1 MSRAADRDLL
11 ADLFDHL
18 CDLTPDE
25 RAEYLAERDLPEA
38 VVTEL
43 NSLLICDH
51 ENEEFLESPVSTWGC
66 SLLGANTPSPDH
78 VPGCEIVRLLGEG
91 GMGRVWEARQ
101 LKPIQRPVA
110 VKVVKSHFLFDRDAL
125 FRRFR
130 IERQTLA
137 QMNHPNIAQIYGGG
151 QTDNGEPYLL
161 MEFVE
166 QGTPLLAYCREQRLS
181 LAERLDLF
189 MQVCRG
195 VKHAHQKGIIHRD
208 LKPANILVKIL
219 DKKPVVKIIDFGIAA
234 QSLHISEGGEQPKTK
249 GVLAGTPLY
258 MAPEQADLEQ
268 LDIDT
273 QTDVYALSV
282 ILYQLVADHT
292 PFANSPPK
300 SASLAEVR
308 KYIAEKRPLAL
319 RDLAKTFS
327 DEEWSRCARD
337 LNMRKTNVSRLF
349 HGDLS
354 AVLLKGLATQR
365 HERYESVA
373 ALVDDLRAFCEHRPV
388 AARSASTLYVAQ
400 RFVRRNRNLLGI
412 AALIFVSLC
421 SALITTSISL
431 VRLTLTQEKVLS
443 ESRKNKQ
450 INDFLGDIFKSAVPE
465 EDGNVD
471 VLAMLQRVGRHWS
484 HPLYVPDQNPEVR
497 ASMHLALGRAYRAL
511 NHFNLAEAQFQQAVQ
526 LLGETLGN
534 QSPEYLQALFEHAV
548 LLSATEQNHEALN
561 LFRKITAWNKLTLGD
576 NHHQTLVAQI
586 HLAGCYLKRDDLA
599 KAERLFQRSL
609 AQAEQHLGQHQPI
622 VGQCKRSLALTLIK
636 RQQYDTAERMLLA
649 LHDQEKLRLPESHPD
664 LMLNLH
670 LLSLAVSRGID
681 TTIDAKLDRS
691 FTNPY
696 WYAMP
701 SSRDQEMTHWIETGD
716 RALSRHEFNKA
727 EKFYSHA
734 YQMGIDVFGREHL
747 QTQKAAAALSR
758 ALAFQGK
765 HSETEAIARDHE
777 KIARMQFGH
786 SHPITLTL
794 RDNLSRAL
802 VAQGKQREA
811 DLMLQ
816 DNLFADGPSNETK
829 FAELRESNEIAK
841 LYLEQNRFEQ
851 AEHLAQ
857 RNLARCRRLVP
868 QPNHPKMLPFLETL
882 AEIHFRRGD
891 NEAGNQIL
899 GEAVVVAG
907 KQPLLYRSLE
917 ATFHNKLKHWRTEG
931 RRTEQTTT
939 ASGIAEP
946 QPAAGLPLGDETG
959 EFPHVTDGAEAVTH
973 AP

>member
-1 MSRAADRDLL
+1 MSRAADRNLI
-11 ADLFDHL
+11 ADLFDRL
-18 CDLTPDE
+18 CDLSPDA
-25 RAEYLAERDLPEA
+25 RAAYLAEHDLPSA
-38 VVTEL
+38 VVAEL
-43 NSLLICDH
+43 NSLLMCDI
-51 ENEEFLESPVSTWGC
+51 EDAQFLETPVSNWGC
-66 SLLGANTPSPDH
+66 SLLGAESAKPVQ

-91 GMGRVWEARQ
+91 GMGSVWEARQ

-110 VKVVKSHFLFDRDAL
+110 IKVVKSHFLFDRDAL

-166 QGTPLLAYCREQRLS
+166 QGTPLLAYCRDQRLS

-234 QSLHISEGGEQPKTK
+234 QSLQLSDAGAQPQAK

-258 MAPEQADLEQ
+258 MAPEQADLDQ

-282 ILYQLVADHT
+282 ILYQLVADQT
-292 PFANSPPK
+292 PFAGSPPNG
-300 SASLAEVR
+300 APLADVCT
-308 KYIAEKRPLAL
+308 YIAEKRPRAL

-327 DEEWSRCARD
+327 DDDWNRRARD
-337 LNMRKTNVSRLF
+337 LNMRKAAVSRLF
-349 HGDLS
+349 RGDLS

-365 HERYESVA
+365 QHRYESVA
-373 ALVDDLRAFCEHRPV
+373 ALVDDVRAFCDHRPV
-388 AARSASTLYVAQ
+388 TARTASTFYIAQ

-431 VRLTLTQEKVLS
+431 IRLTRTQEQVLS

-450 INDFLGDIFKSAVPE
+450 INEFLGDIFKSAVPE

-484 HPLYVPDQNPEVR
+484 HPLYVPDKNPEVR

-511 NHFNLAEAQFQQAVQ
+511 NHFNLAEAQFQHAVQ

-548 LLSATEQNHEALN
+548 LLSATEQHGEALN

-576 NHHQTLVAQI
+576 NHHQTIVAQI
-586 HLAGCYLKRDDLA
+586 HLAGCYLKQDDLA

-609 AQAEQHLGQHQPI
+609 TQAEQHLNQHQPI

-636 RQQYDTAERMLLA
+636 RQQYDTAEHMLLA
-649 LHDQEKLRLPESHPD
+649 LHEQEKLRLPESHPD

-670 LLSLAVSRGID
+670 LLSLAVSRGND
-681 TTIDAKLDRS
+681 STIDAKLDRS
-691 FTNPY
+691 FSNPY

-701 SSRDQEMTHWIETGD
+701 SSRDQEMAHWIETGD
-716 RALSRHEFNKA
+716 RALNRREFNKA

-734 YQMGIDVFGREHL
+734 YQMGIDIFGREHL

-802 VAQGKQREA
+802 LAQGKQREA
-811 DLMLQ
+811 DMMLQ

-857 RNLARCRRLVP
+857 RNLAHCRRLVS

-891 NEAGNQIL
+891 NDAGNQIL
-899 GEAVVVAG
+899 GEAVAVAG
-907 KQPLLYRSLE
+907 TQPLLYRSLE
-917 ATFHNKLKHWRTEG
+917 ATFHNKLKHWRHESNP
-931 RRTEQTTT
+931 TEQSSAT
-939 ASGIAEP
+939 SGHTEP
-946 QPAAGLPLGDETG
+946 VPFSSPTFGDDLGETS
-959 EFPHVTDGAEAVTH
+959 PVATGAEAVTH